1 MASEPRGRLVEL
13 HSRPTTLVDSNVLLD
28 VITDDPL
35 WAEWSS
41 DRIAQAL
48 DTGRLVISPIIY
60 ADVSTG
66 FERIEDLDD
75 ALPESEFEREP
86 LPYEAGFLAGK
97 AYIAYRRRGG
107 SRRSPMPD
115 FYIGAHATVRSY
127 RLLTRDSKRYSTY
140 FPGVELIAP

>member
-1 MASEPRGRLVEL
+1 
-13 HSRPTTLVDSNVLLD
+13 LVDSNVLLD

-35 WAEWSS
+35 WGEWSS

-48 DTGRLVISPIIY
+48 DAGRLVISPIVY
-60 ADVSTG
+60 AEVSTG